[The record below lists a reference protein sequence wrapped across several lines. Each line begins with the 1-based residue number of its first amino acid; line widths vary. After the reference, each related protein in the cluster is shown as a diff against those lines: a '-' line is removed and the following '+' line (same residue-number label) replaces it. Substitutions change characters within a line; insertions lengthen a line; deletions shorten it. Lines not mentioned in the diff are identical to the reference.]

1 MAQRSGITQQP
12 LGLAPA
18 LILKRCH
25 RLVELSLSRLS
36 AIESPPGIKPRQSC
50 LDLFHRLV
58 RLDRLIEERF
68 SFAPGPPRCPRHPS
82 CIPPAPLGLGHLGIG
97 LTRRLELTLCSLL
110 YPPQG
115 PLPTPGY
122 PVRSPSKWAR
132 DERRFRRDTSR
143 GLAPDRPG
151 RGPPGYGPLV
161 PRLAAPSA
169 PLWLDWARLPRATQW
184 LTPSRPASG
193 STPSHCLRPP
203 LHVAWLR

>member
-1 MAQRSGITQQP
+1 MTQGPGIIQQP

-36 AIESPPGIKPRQSC
+36 ALESPPGIKPRQSG

-68 SFAPGPPRCPRHPS
+68 GFAPGPPPCPRHAS

-97 LTRRLELTLCSLL
+97 LTRGLELTLGSLL

-115 PLPTPGY
+115 LLQLPLGVKDVEAHRDPHRRGAPGPLSQGRAGCIGPPHPPLPP
-122 PVRSPSKWAR
+122 P
-132 DERRFRRDTSR
+132 
-143 GLAPDRPG
+143 AP
-151 RGPPGYGPLV
+151 
-161 PRLAAPSA
+161 
-169 PLWLDWARLPRATQW
+169 
-184 LTPSRPASG
+184 
-193 STPSHCLRPP
+193 
-203 LHVAWLR
+203 